1 MHTPDIHLILD
12 NNVAGIISA
21 FIPLGFGLQTHKL
34 GLSNKYGVRENCA
47 IQGNAGLAGGK
58 DMGTPRS
65 RFVILGKPFNLQS
78 SISFIQLTLMT
89 QDDSST
95 IAFA

>member
-1 MHTPDIHLILD
+1 MSMVQYQTKHWVYLLDCWLWIVQKMHTPDIHLILD

-47 IQGNAGLAGGK
+47 I
-58 DMGTPRS
+58 
-65 RFVILGKPFNLQS
+65 
-78 SISFIQLTLMT
+78 
-89 QDDSST
+89 
-95 IAFA
+95 